1 MLMIFNILLANIT
14 ILLYFFF
21 FLFCC
26 FYQFFTI
33 SVKVENAR
41 LKLAIVI
48 PTGFLITVSN
58 NAIEMP
64 PDITDKKHL
73 MTYQNSEKKQC
84 IY

>member
-1 MLMIFNILLANIT
+1 MLMLFNILLANIT
-14 ILLYFFF
+14 ISLCFFF

-26 FYQFFTI
+26 FYQFFAI

-58 NAIEMP
+58 NAIEML

>member
-48 PTGFLITVSN
+48 PTSFLITVSN
-58 NAIEMP
+58 NAIEML
-64 PDITDKKHL
+64 PDITD
-73 MTYQNSEKKQC
+73 
-84 IY
+84 